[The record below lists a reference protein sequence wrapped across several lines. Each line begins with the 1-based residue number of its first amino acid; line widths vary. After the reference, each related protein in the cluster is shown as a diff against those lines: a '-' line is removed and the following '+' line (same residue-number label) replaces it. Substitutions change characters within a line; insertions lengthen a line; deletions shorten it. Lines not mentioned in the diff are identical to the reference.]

1 MSDNGKTNVQLI
13 VVDPQNDFCV
23 ADDGHGH
30 KGTLVVPGG
39 YEDMVRV
46 AGLVRRIGPKLD
58 DIHVTLDSHRAVG
71 IERPRW
77 WKRVSDGA
85 HPAPFTALGIHPDGR
100 RVVKIDFSTGAPVF
114 TDEEY
119 TTTIPSFLH
128 RGGPTGKGSFGYLQ
142 ALAANGRYPHV
153 VWTVHCVIGTWG
165 HNVVPEL
172 SEALCEWEQEQ
183 LATVN
188 YVTKGSNPWTE
199 HFSAVKA
206 EVLDP
211 SDPGTQVNTQ
221 LIQTLEMADLIA
233 LTGEALS
240 HCVANTGRDIAACF
254 SDPQYVKKLVLL
266 TDASSNV
273 GGYNFL
279 GDAFVQEMKAK
290 GMQFSTT
297 TDFLA

>member
-273 GGYNFL
+273 GGFNFL